1 MELST
6 ILSVSAAFLSIISVA
21 ISYRKIQKQKK
32 QERELLK
39 KLEKKSS
46 KYLNELIRHL
56 EKGHSIHTIDEIE
69 GNLTEIEMLKRNEL
83 FEKYIMKILQDN
95 QESKF
100 SEIRDA
106 LYLEEKINK
115 FYLEKMHKRLVNRTK
130 AHNKL

>member
-1 MELST
+1 MELLT
-6 ILSVSAAFLSIISVA
+6 ILSLSAAFLSIISVV

-56 EKGHSIHTIDEIE
+56 EKGKSIHSINEIE
-69 GNLTEIEMLKRNEL
+69 GNLSEIEMLKRNKL
-83 FEKYIMKILQDN
+83 FEKYILKILQDN
-95 QESKF
+95 QQSKF

-106 LYLEEKINK
+106 LYLEKKINK
-115 FYLEKMHKRLVNRTK
+115 LYLEKIHRRLANKTK
-130 AHNKL
+130 AHNT